1 MACNQNAVV
10 AHDRRLTNSTEPIYE
25 NIPLPWQ
32 NDGEMRGRAQSINS
46 GSELNQVIN
55 HSVVNS
61 VQKQIQKLN
70 LSNSQ
75 GMYHYTFL
83 KCIAWLTS
91 LSIFF

>member
-1 MACNQNAVV
+1 MFYILITDIFITGFVVTCNQNPVV
-10 AHDRRLTNSTEPIYE
+10 THDRLLTNSTEPIYE

-46 GSELNQVIN
+46 GSEINQVIN

-75 GMYHYTFL
+75 GKAHYY
-83 KCIAWLTS
+83 
-91 LSIFF
+91 